1 MLLPVIIMTIFVFF
15 NMCTFLT
22 DPSNEKRQNANN
34 DSYQL
39 SQMKPK
45 YTVAVEELWDY
56 VLRGKC
62 TKSDMKEQFDVS

>member
-1 MLLPVIIMTIFVFF
+1 MRCLFKITE
-15 NMCTFLT
+15 
-22 DPSNEKRQNANN
+22 PSNEKRQNTNN
-34 DSYQL
+34 DVNCQL

-62 TKSDMKEQFDVS
+62 TKSDIKEQFDVG